1 MDNSGENIQVDIGAK
16 KGYYHCGTNFLSFQ
30 KTSEAVFDAPL
41 LRLFCEGFV
50 VCLLL
55 KSLLLQ

>member
-1 MDNSGENIQVDIGAK
+1 MDNSGENMQVDIGTK
-16 KGYYHCGTNFLSFQ
+16 KGYHCGTNFLSSQ
-30 KTSEAVFDAPL
+30 KTSEAAFDAPL
-41 LRLFCEGFV
+41 LCLFCEGFV